1 MKVTFKEK
9 IVLENDWT
17 NRITKVLEM
26 EKIPAGADVSYF
38 YNDTLN
44 ETVIYAKYEK
54 EVIYAKYEKR
64 VKYYE

>member
-1 MKVTFKEK
+1 MKVTYKDK
-9 IVLENDWT
+9 IVMENDWT
-17 NRITKVLEM
+17 GRISTVLEM

-44 ETVIYAKYEK
+44 ETVIIAKYAKE
-54 EVIYAKYEKR
+54 